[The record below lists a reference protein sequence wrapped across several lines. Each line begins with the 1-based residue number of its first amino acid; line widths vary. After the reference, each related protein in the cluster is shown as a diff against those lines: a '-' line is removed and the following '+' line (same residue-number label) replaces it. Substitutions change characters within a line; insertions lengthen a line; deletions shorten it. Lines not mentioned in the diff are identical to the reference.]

1 MTEDPAAMSM
11 YSRVGRPRPPRRSR
25 EYLLWVLMRLTG
37 LALFVLALAHYL
49 IVHFLFDPAQQTA
62 TWIIDQRWNQV
73 FWRAFDWTLLMLVL
87 FHGFMG
93 MRTVI
98 GDHVRRPRLRA
109 GLLFALAVLGVFLF
123 IIGTLVVFTLPV
135 PGET

>member
-25 EYLLWVLMRLTG
+25 EYVLWALMRVTG

-98 GDHVRRPRLRA
+98 GDHVHRPRLRA